1 MPSSPR
7 GSSQTTDI
15 VPHGC
20 TNRTTALFGNPFDE
34 CSRTAGWEGRRRAF
48 GRHKTGFVRPRERV
62 RAASAGRPKT
72 MGTNNDVNEG
82 GETKLGIGGTE
93 RGKGEDGTQ
102 ILGNAMKINTAK
114 EEEGRK
120 QNHSFIV
127 NVLLQ
132 SSHRNLLFGQ
142 PPKKWAEQRHLLMRS
157 KEWRQPFKLQF
168 VSKFDY
174 FLGVK
179 HRKGEEGKA
188 HIDKICRGENEKG
201 KRKEREA
208 KGEEEKNDW
217 DKFEGIWPKIC
228 KFEHG
233 FDGPSAECVRP
244 NAGKITCFCLSGERK
259 LFGQSD

>member
-142 PPKKWAEQRHLLMRS
+142 PPKKWAEERHLLMRTQ
-157 KEWRQPFKLQF
+157 K
-168 VSKFDY
+168 
-174 FLGVK
+174 
-179 HRKGEEGKA
+179 KGEEGKA

-208 KGEEEKNDW
+208 KGEKEKKKNDW